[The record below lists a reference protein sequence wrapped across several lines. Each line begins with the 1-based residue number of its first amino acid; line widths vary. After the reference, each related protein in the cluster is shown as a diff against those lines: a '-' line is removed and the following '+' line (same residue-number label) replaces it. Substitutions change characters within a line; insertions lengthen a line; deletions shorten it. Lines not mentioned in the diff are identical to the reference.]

1 MKIKEIKAREI
12 LDSRGNPTVEAD
24 VILEDATLGRAAV
37 PSGASTGEY
46 EALELRDGDS
56 SRYLGRGV
64 LKAVDNIL
72 NKIAPE
78 LIGKEVGNQREIDNI
93 MLSLDGTEEK
103 KNLGANSILAVSMAA
118 ARAAAISLKK
128 PLYEYIH
135 QGGDLLLPVPLMNI
149 INGGQHADNNL
160 DIQEFMIVPV
170 NFPTF
175 KEALRAGAEIFHSLK
190 KILKSRGLSTAVG
203 DEGGVAPNL
212 DSDEEALKVVVEA
225 IGKAGYKAGEDV
237 FIALD
242 SASCSFYC
250 DGVYKFGGESLTAEA
265 MIEYYK
271 SIVDKYPIISIED
284 GLDENDWEGWEVL
297 SKELGERLQ
306 LVGDDLFVTNAKRL
320 QRGIDRDIANAIL
333 IKVNQIGT
341 LTETIDTMKL
351 AKDAGYNRVVSHR
364 SGETEDTFI
373 SHLAVATSA
382 GQIKTGSLS
391 RSERIAKYNELLR
404 IEEELAGKSKFAGVL
419 WLEGIKKGF
428 CRV

>member
-24 VILEDATLGRAAV
+24 VILEDATIGRAAV

-56 SRYLGRGV
+56 KRYTGKGV
-64 LKAVDNIL
+64 LKAVDNIVSQ
-72 NKIAPE
+72 IAPA
-78 LIGKEVGNQREIDNI
+78 LIGKDVENQREIDNI

-103 KNLGANSILAVSMAA
+103 KNLGANAILAVSMASAKA
-118 ARAAAISLKK
+118 ASISLKK
-128 PLYEYIH
+128 PLYEHIH
-135 QGGDLLLPVPLMNI
+135 QGGELLLPVPLMNI

-175 KEALRAGAEIFHSLK
+175 KEALRAGAEVFHSLK

-203 DEGGVAPNL
+203 DEGGVAPDL
-212 DSDEEALKVVVEA
+212 DSDEEALKVIMEA
-225 IGKAGYKAGEDV
+225 IDGANYKAGEDI

-242 SASCSFYC
+242 AASCSFYR
-250 DGVYKFGGESLTAEA
+250 DGIYKFRGESLTAEA
-265 MIEYYK
+265 MVEYYK
-271 SIVDKYPIISIED
+271 SIVSKYPIISIED

-297 SKELGERLQ
+297 SKELGENLQ

-341 LTETIDTMKL
+341 LTETIDTMRL
-351 AKDAGYNRVVSHR
+351 AKDSGYNRIVSHR

-404 IEEELAGKSKFAGVL
+404 IEEELSGKSKFAGVL
-419 WLEGIKKGF
+419 WLEGLKKGF